1 MYVRIAGLNSQT
13 YTKHKIVVVTI
24 LLFLAFPPMVFF
36 KTMYSIIELL
46 FLSYLPVFV
55 AWFSIRFPVSDL
67 FAHELPQARRVQSII
82 SNPIH
87 RNCILYRFQILCLA
101 SVGRRL
107 RLHFLL
113 AFHPYAGLL
122 CIVANFAPR
131 GHGPESLAEF
141 TRPEP

>member
-1 MYVRIAGLNSQT
+1 
-13 YTKHKIVVVTI
+13 
-24 LLFLAFPPMVFF
+24 MVFF

-46 FLSYLPVFV
+46 FLSYLPGFV
-55 AWFSIRFPVSDL
+55 AWLSIRFPVSDL
-67 FAHELPQARRVQSII
+67 FAHELPQARRVQSTI

-101 SVGRRL
+101 SVGSRL

-113 AFHPYAGLL
+113 AFHPCARGHAGLL

-131 GHGPESLAEF
+131 GTAQNPWRSSHALNRRSANLQIKENSCTTSYTCVNLLLCIHA
-141 TRPEP
+141 